1 MAKTSATKA
10 KATKAAATKA
20 KPARKSTD
28 KTAAAAATKA
38 DEQTGPLVTIEACK
52 QWSGTWCWMSQLGPA
67 AMKWYCYD
75 ATLCKQTISNSIY
88 IFNIVFKTR
97 AGKIQKYLA
106 ANGSNARV
114 EINKEKPGRG
124 NFVVRIEGKDEP
136 ILELLAMKRPFAAL
150 KELDMDDIG
159 KSIMEALDE

>member
-1 MAKTSATKA
+1 M
-10 KATKAAATKA
+10 
-20 KPARKSTD
+20 
-28 KTAAAAATKA
+28 
-38 DEQTGPLVTIEACK
+38 
-52 QWSGTWCWMSQLGPA
+52 
-67 AMKWYCYD
+67 
-75 ATLCKQTISNSIY
+75 
-88 IFNIVFKTR
+88 NIVFKTR